1 MKPKSNQFAV
11 NEKKRVM
18 SAVMHIAGEE
28 AIPTNGVSTNLHGEY
43 VIEASDVYR
52 LKSRNNS
59 SFFLYN
65 NIFAV

>member
-11 NEKKRVM
+11 NGKKRVM

-28 AIPTNGVSTNLHGEY
+28 AIPTNGVSTNLYGEY
-43 VIEASDVYR
+43 VIEASDAYR

>member
-1 MKPKSNQFAV
+1 
-11 NEKKRVM
+11 
-18 SAVMHIAGEE
+18 MHIAGEE
-28 AIPTNGVSTNLHGEY
+28 AMPTDGVSTNLYGEY
-43 VIEASDVYR
+43 VIEASDAYR

>member
-1 MKPKSNQFAV
+1 
-11 NEKKRVM
+11 
-18 SAVMHIAGEE
+18 MHIAEEE
-28 AIPTNGVSTNLHGEY
+28 AIPTNGVSTNLYGEY

>member
-11 NEKKRVM
+11 NGKKRVM

-28 AIPTNGVSTNLHGEY
+28 VIPTNGVSTNLYGEY
-43 VIEASDVYR
+43 VIETSDVYR